1 MLIERQVGPPRNDSP
16 AISNWGKSFHLK
28 VEWLTLITM
37 NKNILLT
44 RRAIFQQFSAGLLL
58 PIVSQARPQRA
69 DQRRILLDADTAN
82 EVDDLWA
89 IVRAFHEPAWQIEAL
104 SSAQWTTRTSPPNT
118 VLESQ
123 RLNED
128 LLRLMNRQEVPAP
141 LGAEMIMGK
150 PWGGDEP
157 RDSAAAR
164 IMIRNAR
171 QTPAGQKL
179 TIISIGAVTNVA
191 SAIKLAPDIVPKIS
205 CYILSAR
212 YFADRKVWDKDE
224 FNTRNDLNAA
234 NFLFNQDALELHV
247 MPVNILL
254 DYKFDLEASLQR
266 FMGKGALWDYLGA
279 RWLTHSP
286 QAAQRIM
293 WDLAL
298 IQAIARPELAQEA
311 EVLPPP
317 ENKQRKILAYTRVDS
332 AGMQKDWWDLVTKLQ
347 QKRG

>member
-1 MLIERQVGPPRNDSP
+1 MKPSP
-16 AISNWGKSFHLK
+16 FFS
-28 VEWLTLITM
+28 
-37 NKNILLT
+37 
-44 RRAIFQQFSAGLLL
+44 RRALLQQLGVTALLASAGLAL
-58 PIVSQARPQRA
+58 PQATNK
-69 DQRRILLDADTAN
+69 RRILLDADTAN

-89 IVRAFHEPAWQIEAL
+89 IVRAFYEPAWQMEAL

-123 RLNED
+123 KLNED
-128 LLRLMNRQEVPAP
+128 LLRLMNRQDVPAP

-164 IMIRNAR
+164 MMIRNAK

-179 TIISIGAVTNVA
+179 TIISIGAATNVA
-191 SAIKLAPDIVPKIS
+191 SAIKLAPEIVPQIS

-234 NFLFNQDALELHV
+234 NFLFNCDGLELHV

-254 DYKFDLEASLQR
+254 DYKQDLEESLQR
-266 FMGKGALWDYLGA
+266 YMGKGPLWDYLGA

-286 QAAQRIM
+286 QATKRVM

-298 IQAIARPELAQEA
+298 VQAIARPELATEA
-311 EVLPPP
+311 EVMPPP
-317 ENKQRKILAYTRVDS
+317 ENKQRKIFAYTSVN
-332 AGMQKDWWDLVTKLQ
+332 AAAMNADWWELVARLQ
-347 QKRG
+347 RKPS